1 MYTALIVGCGT
12 IAGLYDDNGKTD
24 SIVSHAAGYRN
35 HDMFDLSGCVD
46 SNKKTVERFAELQQI
61 AHFDTNL
68 VTILNAV
75 QPDIEKAV
83 KRISTVS
90 KSLSLKEMNWVM
102 HLLSLEKI
110 SHMMSTHPDYQNFV
124 AEKEKE
130 RTIH

>member
-1 MYTALIVGCGT
+1 MP
-12 IAGLYDDNGKTD
+12 K
-24 SIVSHAAGYRN
+24 GYWKSKQASLWN
-35 HDMFDLSGCVD
+35 NLPEYLQPKILSAV
-46 SNKKTVERFAELQQI
+46 AYI
-61 AHFDTNL
+61 
-68 VTILNAV
+68 NAV

-110 SHMMSTHPDYQNFV
+110 GQMMSTHPDYQNFV

>member
-1 MYTALIVGCGT
+1 MP
-12 IAGLYDDNGKTD
+12 K
-24 SIVSHAAGYRN
+24 GYWKSKQASLWN
-35 HDMFDLSGCVD
+35 NLPEYLQPKILSAV
-46 SNKKTVERFAELQQI
+46 AYI
-61 AHFDTNL
+61 
-68 VTILNAV
+68 NAV

-83 KRISTVS
+83 KRISTVY

>member
-1 MYTALIVGCGT
+1 MS
-12 IAGLYDDNGKTD
+12 K
-24 SIVSHAAGYRN
+24 GYWKSKQASLWN
-35 HDMFDLSGCVD
+35 NLPEYLQPKILSAVA
-46 SNKKTVERFAELQQI
+46 FI
-61 AHFDTNL
+61 
-68 VTILNAV
+68 NAV

-83 KRISTVS
+83 KRINTVS

>member
-1 MYTALIVGCGT
+1 MHKKIKALPEYLQPKI
-12 IAGLYDDNGKTD
+12 
-24 SIVSHAAGYRN
+24 
-35 HDMFDLSGCVD
+35 LSAV
-46 SNKKTVERFAELQQI
+46 AYI
-61 AHFDTNL
+61 
-68 VTILNAV
+68 NAV

>member
-1 MYTALIVGCGT
+1 MS
-12 IAGLYDDNGKTD
+12 K
-24 SIVSHAAGYRN
+24 GYWKSKQASLWN
-35 HDMFDLSGCVD
+35 NLPEYLQPKILSAVAY
-46 SNKKTVERFAELQQI
+46 V
-61 AHFDTNL
+61 
-68 VTILNAV
+68 NAV
-75 QPDIEKAV
+75 QPDVEKAV

>member
-1 MYTALIVGCGT
+1 MP
-12 IAGLYDDNGKTD
+12 K
-24 SIVSHAAGYRN
+24 GYWKSKQASLWN
-35 HDMFDLSGCVD
+35 NLPEYLQPKILSAVAY
-46 SNKKTVERFAELQQI
+46 V
-61 AHFDTNL
+61 
-68 VTILNAV
+68 NAV
-75 QPDIEKAV
+75 QPDVEKAV

>member
-1 MYTALIVGCGT
+1 MP
-12 IAGLYDDNGKTD
+12 K
-24 SIVSHAAGYRN
+24 GYWKSKQASLWN
-35 HDMFDLSGCVD
+35 NLPEYLQPKKLSAV
-46 SNKKTVERFAELQQI
+46 AYI
-61 AHFDTNL
+61 
-68 VTILNAV
+68 NAV